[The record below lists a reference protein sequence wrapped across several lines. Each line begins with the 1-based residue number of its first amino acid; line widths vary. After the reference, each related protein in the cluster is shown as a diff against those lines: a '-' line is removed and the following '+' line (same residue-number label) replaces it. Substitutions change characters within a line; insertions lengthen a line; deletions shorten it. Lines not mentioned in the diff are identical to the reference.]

1 MKTFMSNFSHQD
13 YLRSDA
19 SIFLPPGAGGKY
31 SRLNLELESR
41 HITKFE
47 INLGGQRQSE
57 RETRGSRKGREGKEG
72 EFNLKI
78 SAGRRDRPTAPKL
91 YG

>member
-19 SIFLPPGAGGKY
+19 SIVLPPGVGGKY

-47 INLGGQRQSE
+47 INLGGQRQDQGE
-57 RETRGSRKGREGKEG
+57 KRRREGG
-72 EFNLKI
+72 GRANLI
-78 SAGRRDRPTAPKL
+78 
-91 YG
+91 